1 MEGDAQY
8 LPEEVIRN
16 ILTRLPVKSL
26 IRFQCVCKHWKNL
39 IKSPSF
45 IADHLHHS
53 NLQNPLLLCEY
64 NDRESLMN
72 LRLLDREMQFLEVE
86 TEPLMDSLHN
96 PMIIGSSN
104 GLICL
109 RLCTNKNGKYSVS
122 LLLWNPSI
130 REVRQIYINYLGFYL
145 FAGFGFS
152 PILDDYKILIIHPT
166 RYSAQVYSVG
176 SGSWNGVDCT
186 ILNDWHDLHDDPI
199 TVNGFMYWIGSK
211 EDENDLFV
219 VSFDMAM
226 ELFTLISPISPREG
240 RGTIKLT
247 VYENKLGLLSVIS
260 ENQNSFVTNLW
271 VMEEVTGTIRETWSW
286 TKKYTSNPL
295 TGMLACPV
303 TMWNNEIVCDV
314 YFGDECEPKIFL
326 INITTSELKMVNDPL
341 FNLDLCDAFNYVE
354 SLVAVGGIKS
364 TTMFV

>member
-1 MEGDAQY
+1 MGEICSSPAMAMKKIVTGDDIS
-8 LPEEVIRN
+8 LPPEEIILN
-16 ILTRLPVKSL
+16 ILKQLPAKSRFRFQLNLIVPEYKL
-26 IRFQCVCKHWKNL
+26 IRRL
-39 IKSPSF
+39 LPI
-45 IADHLHHS
+45 LHS
-53 NLQNPLLLCEY
+53 NG
-64 NDRESLMN
+64 RRRTISS
-72 LRLLDREMQFLEVE
+72 R
-86 TEPLMDSLHN
+86 
-96 PMIIGSSN
+96 GSYQKHSHA
-104 GLICL
+104 
-109 RLCTNKNGKYSVS
+109 TS
-122 LLLWNPSI
+122 
-130 REVRQIYINYLGFYL
+130 
-145 FAGFGFS
+145 GFGFS

-271 VMEEVTGTIRETWSW
+271 VMEEVT
-286 TKKYTSNPL
+286 
-295 TGMLACPV
+295 V